1 VGTRAGIASGLAA
14 FGTFLVVH
22 SLWITPIWHI
32 APVGALFAAAIGAAV
47 GKVYEG
53 LPPRLTGLPWGVG
66 AAFAGGAASLA
77 PAIVLAESGLR
88 AGVAALPVVVA
99 SHFGSAM
106 LVGATVGVLIRKT
119 RRFAGTGA
127 LAGLL
132 LAAGPGHNIPV
143 VASTAA
149 ARLEMSILL
158 VVLAV
163 ASVVLP
169 VSYSL
174 LGGAGSASRS

>member
-1 VGTRAGIASGLAA
+1 
-14 FGTFLVVH
+14 
-22 SLWITPIWHI
+22 
-32 APVGALFAAAIGAAV
+32 
-47 GKVYEG
+47 
-53 LPPRLTGLPWGVG
+53 
-66 AAFAGGAASLA
+66 
-77 PAIVLAESGLR
+77 
-88 AGVAALPVVVA
+88 
-99 SHFGSAM
+99 M